1 MGFFGKL
8 KTAKDDYVQR
18 EAARQREM
26 QENHEKKQKAKE
38 DRERALYQKL
48 ESSELIQDLIDWVSL
63 GNFGESQ
70 GNLDTNRRQFLVGY
84 SMIVVNN
91 YPNDILSAHIDWMGI
106 DNGEISYRIHRE
118 KPGKLL
124 GLATGGTAASMEEE
138 WYIKTLRSLEEFKKN
153 PYLYAEAFSL
163 DKFGYEHIEERML
176 RPVTTVL
183 RDKLRR
189 MYPRAT
195 FTEIRW
201 NQYCA
206 FVFEMIL
213 PPTEKRSIF

>member
-8 KTAKDDYVQR
+8 KTAKDDYVQK

-48 ESSELIQDLIDWVSL
+48 ESSELIQDLIDWLSL
-63 GNFGESQ
+63 NGDFGESQ
-70 GNLDTNRRQFLVGY
+70 GSLDTNRRQILVGY
-84 SMIVVNN
+84 SMIIVNN
-91 YPNDILSAHIDWMGI
+91 YPSDILSDRIYRMEI
-106 DNGEISYRIHRE
+106 ENGKPTYRVNE
-118 KPGKLL
+118 PGKLE
-124 GLATGGTAASMEEE
+124 GFREDP
-138 WYIKTLRSLEEFKKN
+138 N
-153 PYLYAEAFSL
+153 LYVEGFSL

-189 MYPRAT
+189 KYPRAT

-213 PPTEKRSIF
+213 PPKEKRSIF